1 MTRKLA
7 DQLQAFLSRENLAP
21 EEIASRAQW
30 IEIVIMSALS
40 LGLVWL
46 LQPEDPTLSE
56 VNFPWLWLVPMLIA
70 LRYGVMPGLLSGML
84 VIVNTLVAAQ
94 IERIPGFFPI
104 ESLLGGGVITL
115 LCGEF
120 SDVWRD
126 RNLRMEESYL
136 YVSERLARLTK
147 RHLLLNQSHDRLEQ
161 ELLARP
167 GSLRDAL
174 VKLRSMA
181 LDLQNQKIGTHAL
194 PGSNEVLQLLTQYVN
209 IEVASI
215 YLLKRTDVGYKLGE
229 KVSQLGQPEPLDPDD
244 ELLEL
249 VLESNNLAHIAGQ
262 EVSLRR
268 RTRQLVIAPLIAGN
282 EEMVAV
288 LAVTRMPFFALNTE
302 NLQILL
308 VLLGYYADILQTAPR
323 VASIQQKIP
332 EMPFVFADELGRMLR
347 LAEKIAM
354 TSHVVVLRFHHLRG
368 DEIAENM
375 MRIKR
380 SLDLYWRVTMND
392 IPVMVVL
399 LPFAS
404 RTIKDG
410 FLNRIE
416 GWLEEH
422 FRGDFDS
429 LEINVQSVA
438 INRYDDEPIDKLARA
453 LRNQP

>member
-1 MTRKLA
+1 MARKLA

-30 IEIVIMSALS
+30 IEIITMSAIS
-40 LGLVWL
+40 LGLVWW
-46 LQPEDPTLSE
+46 LQPDDPSLSE
-56 VNFPWLWLVPMLIA
+56 VSFPWLWLVPVLVA

-84 VIVNTLVAAQ
+84 VIVNTLIAVQ
-94 IERIPGFFPI
+94 IERMPGFFPI
-104 ESLLGGGVITL
+104 ESLLGGGLITL

-161 ELLARP
+161 EMLARP

-174 VKLRSMA
+174 VKFRSIA
-181 LDLQNQKIGTHAL
+181 LTLQRDSLTDNHL
-194 PGSNEVLQLLTQYVN
+194 PGSNEVLQLLTQYIN

-215 YLLKRTDVGYKLGE
+215 YLLKKTDTGYTLGE
-229 KVSQLGQPEPLDPDD
+229 QVAKLGQPEPLDPHD

-249 VLESNNLAHIAGQ
+249 VLERNNLAHIAGQ

-268 RTRQLVIAPLIAGN
+268 HTRQLVVAPLIAGN
-282 EEMVAV
+282 EEMIAV
-288 LAVTRMPFFALNTE
+288 LAVTRIPFFALNTE

-323 VASIQQKIP
+323 VVEIQNKIP
-332 EMPFVFADELGRMLR
+332 DMPFIFADELGRMFH
-347 LAEKIAM
+347 LAEKISM
-354 TSHVVVLRFHHLRG
+354 TSHVVVLRFRNERG
-368 DEIAENM
+368 DEISENM

-380 SLDLYWRVTMND
+380 SLDLYWKVV
-392 IPVMVVL
+392 IEGVPILVVL

-410 FLNRIE
+410 FLTRIDH
-416 GWLEEH
+416 WLEDN
-422 FRGDFDS
+422 FRGDFES
-429 LEINVQSVA
+429 LEININSIA
-438 INRYDDEPIDKLARA
+438 INRHDDDSIDKLAQAIYNRS
-453 LRNQP
+453 

>member
-1 MTRKLA
+1 MARKLA
-7 DQLQAFLSRENLAP
+7 DQLQALLSRENLAP

-30 IEIVIMSALS
+30 IEIIAMSTVS
-40 LGLVWL
+40 LGLVWW
-46 LQPEDPTLSE
+46 LQPDDPALSD
-56 VNFPWLWLVPMLIA
+56 VNFPWLWLVPVLIA

-84 VIVNTLVAAQ
+84 VMANTLVAAQ
-94 IERIPGFFPI
+94 VGRIPGFFPI
-104 ESLLGGGVITL
+104 ESLLGGGLITL

-120 SDVWRD
+120 SDTWRD

-161 ELLARP
+161 EMLARP

-181 LDLQNQKIGTHAL
+181 LDLQHQDRAANTL

-215 YLLKRTDVGYKLGE
+215 YLLKNTETGYVLGE
-229 KVSQLGQPEPLDPDD
+229 QVAQLGQPEPLDAHD
-244 ELLEL
+244 ELFEL
-249 VLESNNLAHIAGQ
+249 VLERNNLAHIAGQ

-268 RTRQLVIAPLIAGN
+268 RTRQLVVAPLIAGN
-282 EEMVAV
+282 EEMIAV

-308 VLLGYYADILQTAPR
+308 VLLGYYADILQTTPR
-323 VASIQQKIP
+323 VARIQQKIP

-380 SLDLYWRVTMND
+380 SLDLYWKVTVEGLP
-392 IPVMVVL
+392 ILVVL

-410 FLNRIE
+410 FLNRVE
-416 GWLEEH
+416 HWLEEH

-429 LEINVQSVA
+429 LEINLQSVI
-438 INRYDDEPIDKLARA
+438 INRYDDEPIDKLALA
-453 LRNQP
+453 LRNHP